1 MSELKTKKRFLLAI
15 VGPTAVGKTEIAI
28 EVAQK
33 LNSVEIISADSLQV
47 YRYMNIGTAKPTL
60 EQRQS
65 VRHHLIDII
74 DPDEEFSVADYQR
87 MALKTI
93 ENIHSSGKVPI
104 LVGGT
109 GLYVKA
115 VTDEY
120 AFSMQGKNFA
130 TRKKLKEKAERQGVT
145 LLYDELKKIDPESA
159 SKIHPNDLRRIIRA
173 LEVYYS
179 TGETISDQLKKTNE
193 RSSSFNLL
201 IIGLFMKRDELYERI
216 NHRVDLMLKE
226 GFLEEVEDLLARNY
240 SATLKSMQGLGYKHL
255 ASFLRKEIS
264 FEEAKRTLKRDTRRF
279 AKRQLTWFKGDHR
292 IRWLDTTDRAQVSSL
307 AANVYAMAEGNFS
320 IDRE

>member
-115 VTDEY
+115 VTDEEIREVLLK
-120 AFSMQGKNFA
+120 SLSQGEISSIFKDNN
-130 TRKKLKEKAERQGVT
+130 RLDYVKELVRREKALDLVVER
-145 LLYDELKKIDPESA
+145 S
-159 SKIHPNDLRRIIRA
+159 A
-173 LEVYYS
+173 LEV
-179 TGETISDQLKKTNE
+179 
-193 RSSSFNLL
+193 SS
-201 IIGLFMKRDELYERI
+201 
-216 NHRVDLMLKE
+216 V
-226 GFLEEVEDLLARNY
+226 
-240 SATLKSMQGLGYKHL
+240 
-255 ASFLRKEIS
+255 
-264 FEEAKRTLKRDTRRF
+264 
-279 AKRQLTWFKGDHR
+279 
-292 IRWLDTTDRAQVSSL
+292 
-307 AANVYAMAEGNFS
+307 
-320 IDRE
+320 